1 MKLLLQILII
11 ILILFANVTLQAQN
25 NYIISGKIYDEK
37 GVALKAATV
46 FLNESKKVIATDDG
60 GQFKFLDLKV
70 GTFQLTVKMLGYHPT
85 SQNIII
91 KDKSINVHITL
102 VVKPIILRE
111 VIIGNDNNWN
121 KNYEIFKDQFL
132 GASAN
137 TKMCVITNPKIISF
151 TTNKQERIAEADEFL
166 IIDNKEL
173 GYRIHYLL
181 KNFHHN
187 INTYRTSYDGDM
199 NFEEMKGTEKQ
210 EQQWYINR
218 VKAYKGSFMHFL
230 RPVYTNSALNEGF
243 IARQIYRIRQ
253 GNLSPLSPDPR
264 QIDFDTVVTQVDTS
278 IKSMKFNSLYV
289 IYDPS
294 EATKLLSG
302 IVKTGNKQDLRYK
315 MANTGT
321 IVNLNLTEAIIDRK
335 GSYADY
341 RTFLLQGY
349 WGRKR
354 IGNQLPFE
362 YQPPPVK

>member
-1 MKLLLQILII
+1 MKLLPKILII
-11 ILILFANVTLQAQN
+11 ILFILVNVTLKAQT
-25 NYIISGKIYDEK
+25 NYTVSGTIYDEK
-37 GVALKAATV
+37 GAALKAATV
-46 FLNESKKVIATDDG
+46 FLNESKKVTATNDA
-60 GQFKFLDLKV
+60 GQFRFLDLEV

-85 SQNIII
+85 SQNVII

-102 VVKPIILRE
+102 VVKPIILKE
-111 VIIGNDNNWN
+111 VIIGKDNNWN
-121 KNYEIFKDQFL
+121 KNYQIFKDQFL
-132 GASAN
+132 GRSAN
-137 TKMCVITNPKIISF
+137 TKMCVITNPKVISF
-151 TTNKQERIAEADEFL
+151 ITNKQELIAEADEFL

-210 EQQWYINR
+210 EQQWSINR
-218 VKAYKGSFMHFL
+218 LKAYKGSFMHFL
-230 RPVYTNSALNEGF
+230 RSVYTNSALNEGF
-243 IARQIYRIRQ
+243 IARQIHRIRQ
-253 GNLSPLSPDPR
+253 GNLGPLSPDPQ
-264 QIDFDTVVTQVDTS
+264 QIDFDTVVTPVDTS
-278 IKSMKFNSLYV
+278 VKSMKFNSIYV
-289 IYDPS
+289 MYDPS

-321 IVNLNLTEAIIDRK
+321 IVNLNLKEAIIDRK

-362 YQPPPVK
+362 YQPPLVK